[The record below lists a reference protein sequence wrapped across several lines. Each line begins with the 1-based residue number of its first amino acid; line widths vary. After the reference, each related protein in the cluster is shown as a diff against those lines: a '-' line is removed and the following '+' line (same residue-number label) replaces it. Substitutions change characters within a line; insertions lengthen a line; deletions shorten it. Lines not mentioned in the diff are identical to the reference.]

1 MYSRRPTPKQI
12 QNLNMQDL
20 KDFLARWERPDNSI
34 LGISGDQPPCGHLLN
49 LVVLPHYRSQFESW
63 YTVGFILNIVTT
75 LHGTSQLVATSKR
88 FTATICMSE
97 IQLPVNSRSVTS
109 LLAVMGSTSVA
120 FSHFAGIRFCST
132 YQHTAIDQHSY
143 VLAPRSISCGLCNVS
158 PLYCKPYLLPAL
170 YLHGCTTQPLNYITC
185 SNAFLLRQLSVS
197 SCVWMLQVATAFR
210 IAAIKQ
216 RASILAV
223 GSHLLIAVYKNLQQL
238 LLPLRLD

>member
-1 MYSRRPTPKQI
+1 
-12 QNLNMQDL
+12 MQDL

-34 LGISGDQPPCGHLLN
+34 LGISGDQPPCSHLLN
-49 LVVLPHYRSQFESW
+49 LIVLPHYRSQFASW
-63 YTVGFILNIVTT
+63 YTVGFILDIVTK
-75 LHGTSQLVATSKR
+75 LHGTSQLVATSRK
-88 FTATICMSE
+88 FTATNCMSE
-97 IQLPVNSRSVTS
+97 IQLTVNSRSVTS

-120 FSHFAGIRFCST
+120 FSHFAGIHFCPS
-132 YQHTAIDQHSY
+132 YQHSAIDQHSY
-143 VLAPRSISCGLCNVS
+143 VLAPGSISCGLCNVS
-158 PLYCKPYLLPAL
+158 PLYCKSDVLPAL
-170 YLHGCTTQPLNYITC
+170 YLQMILHGCTTQPLKYITC